1 MKILVI
7 LQTLIIAALIGWN
20 ISITSQVSK
29 LIEEKADSSHMMHMV
44 GIVQQQLFSVQD
56 ELEERIA
63 NVERDNDSI
72 KFMLGIKPPEKAP
85 VVEESE
91 EE

>member
-1 MKILVI
+1 MKILAIIQVI
-7 LQTLIIAALIGWN
+7 VISALISWN
-20 ISITSQVSK
+20 ISITRQVGN
-29 LIEEKADSSHMMHMV
+29 LIFEKADSSHMMHMV
-44 GIVQQQLFSVQD
+44 GIVQQQVFSVQD
-56 ELEERIA
+56 KLEERIA

-72 KFMLGIKPPEKAP
+72 KFVLGIKSPEKEP